1 MADARRPAAMRSS
14 GAREAERR
22 GAGELLVTSIDRDG
36 TRAGFDLPLLRA
48 MREAVNL
55 PIIASGGAGEL
66 ADFVDVFE
74 QAGSDAAL
82 ARASSL
88 WRTRDRRCETRTRR
102 ARYSGALGK
111 RWPSD
116 GSRRVTRRR
125 QVERR
130 RTRAGGD
137 RRCAHGRRPDAGIR
151 QSRALEKTVA
161 TKSTWLYS
169 RSRAE
174 LWNKG
179 ATSGNT
185 QRVVA
190 IAIDCDNDALLYR
203 VIPMVRPVIPARR
216 RVFGEVV
223 ALPGAEAAPSGARF
237 AEAMLALASTIA
249 DRHENPPEGSYT
261 AQLFAGG
268 IDRIA
273 KKIGEEATEVVIAA
287 KNEDRGELD
296 LGDERLALSHDG
308 DARRTQ
314 GDAR

>member
-1 MADARRPAAMRSS
+1 METTALLAAVKWNADGLAPVVIVDARTSAVLTLAY
-14 GAREAERR
+14 ANRE
-22 GAGELLVTSIDRDG
+22 
-36 TRAGFDLPLLRA
+36 
-48 MREAVNL
+48 
-55 PIIASGGAGEL
+55 
-66 ADFVDVFE
+66 
-74 QAGSDAAL
+74 
-82 ARASSL
+82 
-88 WRTRDRRCETRTRR
+88 
-102 ARYSGALGK
+102 
-111 RWPSD
+111 
-116 GSRRVTRRR
+116 
-125 QVERR
+125 
-130 RTRAGGD
+130 
-137 RRCAHGRRPDAGIR
+137 
-151 QSRALEKTVA
+151 ALEKTVA

-203 VIPMVRPVIPARR
+203 VIPDGPACHTGAPTC
-216 RVFGEVV
+216 FGEVV
-223 ALPGAEAAPSGARF
+223 ALPGAEATPNGAHF

-287 KNEDRGELD
+287 KNDDRGELIWETSD
-296 LGDERLALSHDG
+296 LLYHTMVMLAERKVSLDEIGDEL
-308 DARRTQ
+308 ARRAA
-314 GDAR
+314 G